1 MTQAQTLQDIY
12 SKIADIYDKFC
23 NLGTTSDTYTS
34 IASPLVLDDN
44 AYTDGAGI
52 TLSNPTNLQE
62 ITDAQTQL
70 NSLLSLSLQLAKDDR
85 LSTDESLTQGDG
97 SIVPIPKGSPIAL
110 LPELIKVLVL
120 FKAPLKVLLNIV
132 VSVIEE
138 VLLEQIKRKLNEKT
152 AQIYG
157 ISTITSSAIIKVPK
171 DAEKIYCKFSS
182 LPDWV

>member
-1 MTQAQTLQDIY
+1 MSQAQTLQDIY

-34 IASPLVLDDN
+34 IASPLVLDAN
-44 AYTDGAGI
+44 AYTSSSGI
-52 TLSNPTNLQE
+52 TLTNPTNSQE

-70 NSLLSLSLQLAKDDR
+70 NNLLNLALKLAKDDR
-85 LSTDESLTQGDG
+85 LSTDEIVTQSDG

-132 VSVIEE
+132 VNIIEE
-138 VLLEQIKRKLNEKT
+138 VLLEHIKRKLNEKT
-152 AQIYG
+152 AQLYG
-157 ISTITSSAIIKVPK
+157 VTNITASAVVKIPK
-171 DAEKIYCKFSS
+171 DAEKLYCRFTN
-182 LPDWV
+182 